1 MKIADITFG
10 MPRNKAALNPAG
22 VAPEGQPTTLSSSL
36 SAAGNA
42 MHIVPDFCATGGD
55 DFTDEAP
62 AFLLHHFVDGRLNT
76 HYCRVPGEFAERGP
90 FSFSHPPKLG

>member
-42 MHIVPDFCATGGD
+42 MLSPGLADGVAEHICDLFGQQGAGVPTEE
-55 DFTDEAP
+55 DEC
-62 AFLLHHFVDGRLNT
+62 GMSM
-76 HYCRVPGEFAERGP
+76 G
-90 FSFSHPPKLG
+90 